1 VATGTNK
8 KVPNSASA
16 VLFILLL
23 AQNTLLAMDTFSTPW
38 IANLTKE
45 SVEFYLTDSRNAGGG
60 FQLRPGTILQ
70 YSVGPQEIMAFSLTR
85 ASGQVQSY
93 DQAALQKLRSR
104 AGSARDYLLILPD
117 SVEFVSKTEFKSRLA
132 EFKRQR

>member
-1 VATGTNK
+1 MATGRNE
-8 KVPNSASA
+8 KVANSASA

-23 AQNTLLAMDTFSTPW
+23 AQNALLAMDTFSTPW

-45 SVEFYLTDSRNAGGG
+45 SVEFYLTDSRNVGGS

-70 YSVGPQEIMAFSLTR
+70 YAVGPQEIVAFTLTR

-93 DQAALQKLRSR
+93 D
-104 AGSARDYLLILPD
+104 
-117 SVEFVSKTEFKSRLA
+117 
-132 EFKRQR
+132 